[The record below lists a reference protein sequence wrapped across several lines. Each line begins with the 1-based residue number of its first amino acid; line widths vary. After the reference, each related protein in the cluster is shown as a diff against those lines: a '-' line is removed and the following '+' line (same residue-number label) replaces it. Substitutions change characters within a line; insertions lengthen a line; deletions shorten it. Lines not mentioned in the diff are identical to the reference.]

1 MGGEKFAKGDVDQD
15 VSYDLR
21 LKTPFTL
28 IAAGPS
34 RSGKTSWVYS
44 LLSQS
49 SVLLDRNPH
58 KVFYFYNQWQPLF
71 DRMQR
76 EKLVNQFVNHLPD
89 KQELE
94 KLTASGKKSGR
105 GSLCIIDDFM
115 NSSSEHVGE
124 IFTALSHH
132 LDLSCI
138 YITQNLF
145 AQNNKYMRDMSLS
158 ASYLVLFKNPRDQ
171 SQIVNL
177 AKQLA
182 PGNTKF
188 IVDSFRHITSQPYSY
203 VMYDLHQST
212 PEIIRVRTNLFVHEH
227 PMKVVVPSDDVS
239 KETSGDNVSKKRK
252 DEEINQ

>member
-1 MGGEKFAKGDVDQD
+1 MFEKRDADPSETF
-15 VSYDLR
+15 DLR

-49 SVLLDRNPH
+49 HHLLDRIPTR
-58 KVFYFYNQWQPLF
+58 VFYFYNQWQPLF
-71 DRMQR
+71 DRMKR
-76 EKLVNQFVNHLPD
+76 EKLVDSFVNHLPD
-89 KQELE
+89 KSELE
-94 KLTASGKKSGR
+94 KLTLPGKKSGR

-138 YITQNLF
+138 YITQNVF

-158 ASYLVLFKNPRDQ
+158 ASYLVMFKNPRDQ
-171 SQIVNL
+171 SQIANL

-182 PGNTKF
+182 PGNTSF
-188 IVDSFRHITSQPYSY
+188 IVDSFRRITSKPYSY

-212 PEIIRVRTNLFVHEH
+212 PDLIRVRTNIFLHEQ
-227 PMKVVVPSDDVS
+227 PLKVVVENEVF
-239 KETSGDNVSKKRK
+239 KKDK
-252 DEEINQ
+252 NEVVAMNQDHNEENQES